1 MKYKTAVFDLDGTL
15 LNTLKDLSDSVN
27 HVLKE
32 FSYPAVPEIKI
43 RSYLGNGIKQLLLLS
58 LPDGIS
64 EEKFER
70 VYNAFMPYY
79 IAHCNDTTKPY
90 DGIEDTLKILKERG
104 IKMAIVS
111 NKNYVACEEL
121 KNKYFSRLIDVAIG
135 ENESAGIR
143 KKPAPDTVNEALR
156 RLNAEKSSSVYIGD
170 SEVDKMTADNA
181 GMDCISVSWG
191 FRDKELL
198 NKLGSKALI
207 DKAEELLKFFL

>member
-43 RSYLGNGIKQLLLLS
+43 RSYLGNGIKRLLALS
-58 LPDGIS
+58 LPENIG
-64 EEKFER
+64 EEEYDKA
-70 VYNAFMPYY
+70 YAAFMTYY
-79 IAHCNDTTKPY
+79 IAHCGDYTRHY
-90 DGIEDTLKILKERG
+90 EGIERTLGILKDRG
-104 IKMAIVS
+104 VKMAIVS
-111 NKNYVACEEL
+111 NKNHVACEEL

-156 RLNAEKSSSVYIGD
+156 RLNAEKSSSRIYRRQRG
-170 SEVDKMTADNA
+170 
-181 GMDCISVSWG
+181 G
-191 FRDKELL
+191 
-198 NKLGSKALI
+198 
-207 DKAEELLKFFL
+207 

>member
-1 MKYKTAVFDLDGTL
+1 MKYKTALFDLDGTL

-32 FSYPAVPEIKI
+32 FSYPPVPEIKI
-43 RSYLGNGIKQLLLLS
+43 RSYLGNGIKRLLALS
-58 LPDGIS
+58 LPNDVS
-64 EEKFER
+64 EAEFDK
-70 VYNAFMPYY
+70 VYAAFMPYY
-79 IAHCNDTTKPY
+79 LAHCGDFTKPY
-90 DGIEDTLKILKERG
+90 NGIEYTLKILKERG

-111 NKNYVACEEL
+111 NKNHVACEEL
-121 KNKYFSRLIDVAIG
+121 KNKYFSRFIDVAIG

-170 SEVDKMTADNA
+170 SEVDKTTADNA
-181 GMDCISVSWG
+181 GIDCISVSWG

-198 NKLGSKALI
+198 DTLGSKALI
-207 DKAEELLKFFL
+207 DKAEDLLEFF

>member
-1 MKYKTAVFDLDGTL
+1 MKYRTALFDLDGTL

-32 FSYPAVPEIKI
+32 FSYPPVPEIKI
-43 RSYLGNGIKQLLLLS
+43 RSYLGNGIKRLLALS
-58 LPDGIS
+58 LPNDVS
-64 EEKFER
+64 EAELDK
-70 VYNAFMPYY
+70 VYAAFMPYY
-79 IAHCNDTTKPY
+79 IAHCGDFTKPY
-90 DGIEDTLKILKERG
+90 DGIEYTLKILKERG

-111 NKNYVACEEL
+111 NKNHVACEEL
-121 KNKYFSRLIDVAIG
+121 KNKYFSRFIDVAIG

-170 SEVDKMTADNA
+170 SEVDKTTADNA
-181 GMDCISVSWG
+181 GIDCISVSWG

-198 NKLGSKALI
+198 DTLGSKALI
-207 DKAEELLKFFL
+207 DKAEDLLEFF